1 MDFSR
6 PFRPVGGAAFDKL
19 RPRGW
24 RRYLGREHGVE
35 DRDQPP
41 SPHGF
46 RLRYNFG
53 ETSRCAKE
61 VGGWRTAGS
70 WQPRD
75 KLPATSS
82 GQAGQADSRQKE
94 LVSSK
99 QDK

>member
-1 MDFSR
+1 MPFVEKNLDGFLVTFQVSWRLEER
-6 PFRPVGGAAFDKL
+6 PCGPQ
-19 RPRGW
+19 GW

-53 ETSRCAKE
+53 GISRCAKE
-61 VGGWRTAGS
+61 VGGCRTAGS

-75 KLPATSS
+75 KLGTG
-82 GQAGQADSRQKE
+82 GQQAEGISEQ
-94 LVSSK
+94 
-99 QDK
+99 